1 MFLSFPHNLM
11 GHTIAACSGEQK
23 KNNTQLICVLAEGHV
38 ATYQYIGRLEVSMD
52 NPVTAGGK
60 TSTVYQISIG

>member
-1 MFLSFPHNLM
+1 LQHAQESKRK
-11 GHTIAACSGEQK
+11 T
-23 KNNTQLICVLAEGHV
+23 ICVLAEGHV

-60 TSTVYQISIG
+60 TGTVY